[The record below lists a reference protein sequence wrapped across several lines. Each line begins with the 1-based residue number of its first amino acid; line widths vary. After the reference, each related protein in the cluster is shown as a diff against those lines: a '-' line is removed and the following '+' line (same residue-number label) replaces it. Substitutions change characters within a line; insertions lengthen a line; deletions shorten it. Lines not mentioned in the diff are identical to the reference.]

1 MPDAG
6 GAMRIAIVGA
16 GMAGLSCGQR
26 LSRLG
31 HEVRLFD
38 KGRGPGGRM
47 ATRRMEDGGTTLH
60 FDHGAQYFTARD
72 PRFVEQVAHWEASGV
87 AARWAAAGDDAWVGT
102 PAMNAPLKAMAGELG
117 VQFGTRIE
125 QLVRDGEGWQIDG
138 EGAPDTRFDAVLV
151 AVPAEQ
157 AGPLLQPHA
166 PAMARLADQTAS
178 DPCWTL
184 MAGFEAPLALVQDT
198 LRQRGPIGW
207 AARNNAKP
215 GRASEECWV
224 VQASPE
230 WSRAHLEEDAETV
243 AAALLA
249 ELAEANGGPLPRQL
263 GATAHRWRFARSGTA
278 GEEAL
283 WDAEQRIGVCG
294 DWLIGPRVEAAY
306 MSGLLLAEAVGGR

>member
-16 GMAGLSCGQR
+16 GMAGMSCGQR

-138 EGAPDTRFDAVLV
+138 EGAPDARFDAVLV

-166 PAMARLADQTAS
+166 PAMATLADQTAS

-215 GRASEECWV
+215 GRANEECWV

-230 WSRAHLEEDAETV
+230 WSRAHLEDNAETV

-306 MSGLLLAEAVGGR
+306 ISGLLLAEAVGGR